1 MSRTTF
7 VRQPIDVVTAR
18 YDRMA
23 RWYRAAE
30 ITLPLMHVQRRRAVA
45 RLGLKQGDTALEIGC
60 GTGRNLPLLSRAV
73 GSNGHVIGLDASSG
87 MLAQAQRSI
96 SRQGLANVTL
106 MQQDAAQLAIEKPA
120 DAVLFSFSYSV
131 LPDRG
136 TTLAR
141 AWSVLRPDGRLVIV
155 DGHIPDSLLG
165 PLLVPIGD
173 AIATVFPG
181 DPYSRPWQDVRS
193 ISDATARTERFL
205 FGIYSITTLERRPA
219 ARAEP

>member
-1 MSRTTF
+1 MSRATF

-45 RLGLKQGDTALEIGC
+45 RLRLKQGDTALEVGC
-60 GTGRNLPLLSRAV
+60 GTGRNLSMLSHAV
-73 GSNGHVIGLDASSG
+73 GASGRVIGLDASSG
-87 MLAQAQRSI
+87 MLARAQRSI
-96 SRQGLANVTL
+96 SRQGLANVTFL
-106 MQQDAAQLAIEKPA
+106 QQDAARLAIEEPA

-131 LPDRG
+131 LPDRS
-136 TTLAR
+136 TTLTK
-141 AWSVLRPDGRLVIV
+141 AWSVLRPGGRLVIV

-165 PLLVPIGD
+165 PILVPIGD
-173 AIATVFPG
+173 VIATVFPG
-181 DPYSRPWQDVRS
+181 DPYSRPWEDVRS

-205 FGIYSITTLERRPA
+205 FGIYSITTLES
-219 ARAEP
+219 RAGAQTEP